1 MISRTTKTRTSYKID
16 KIFWFIVSV
25 LPILVYLTI
34 NKRNPE
40 APGFFVFLDSF
51 SPFTFVSDIFDE
63 VTQAAFKTTFAINKY
78 LAYVAGVE
86 VFHVMF
92 DVVVFIPRLAHKWI
106 SKAVQD
112 E

>member
-1 MISRTTKTRTSYKID
+1 MSWIGV
-16 KIFWFIVSV
+16 IFFFI
-25 LPILVYLTI
+25 LFLVCLCML

-106 SKAVQD
+106 GKAVQD